1 MCEDGSRWT
10 GDKHRRLSGSRLWGE
25 IERTGMGA
33 GSQEELQCSLEIK
46 EFEAKKLFNK
56 YLLRVYLKK
65 I

>member
-1 MCEDGSRWT
+1 
-10 GDKHRRLSGSRLWGE
+10 
-25 IERTGMGA
+25 MGA

-65 I
+65 KSNDVGADL